1 MTVELTRGDR
11 DMKPYKVLI
20 RTETNEQWYDCNFV
34 RVNEYQHLVFHTTD
48 GKKYTIRDWI
58 SFIVEE

>member
-1 MTVELTRGDR
+1 
-11 DMKPYKVLI
+11 MKPYKVTI
-20 RTETNEQWYDCNFV
+20 IFRYQRSDDDFDYKGTYKCNFV

-58 SFIVEE
+58 SFIVEDN